1 MSFQEPVNATDIC
14 ALRRDVHRWPE
25 PGWAEFVSSAR
36 VIEHLEKAG
45 LKVLCGRE
53 VINDAF
59 IRGAN
64 KKQIEA
70 GLKAARE
77 KGVSEE
83 ILKRLDGVTGV
94 AGILET
100 GRPGPVVALRFELDC
115 VPVTETP
122 APEHTP
128 NREGFASQNPGY
140 MHACGHDGHQ
150 AVGMALADWL
160 AANRD
165 NLSGTVKLLF
175 QPAEEG
181 VRGARPMAESGIVD
195 DVDFLYCMHV
205 GCDIPGGEVVVAP
218 EKFLCTTKVDFRFQG
233 TPSHAGMQPEVG
245 RNALMAAST
254 AALALM
260 ALPRHGE
267 GMTRVNVG
275 YLRAGEGR
283 NVIASTAEMQVEVRG
298 ENEKINT
305 TMFEEA
311 LARVEGAAAM
321 YGCTVTHEVMGEA
334 VDFVPDA
341 QARDFAAEAAAKAPY
356 VEKVVE
362 TMNFN
367 GSDDATVLIKRV
379 QKKGGEGAYI
389 VVGSKLDAGHHQA
402 AFDFEEKRLETIFAI
417 YRNLLVRHNG
427 GN

>member
-64 KKQIEA
+64 RKQIEA
-70 GLKAARE
+70 GLAAARE
-77 KGVSEE
+77 KGVSEA

-115 VPVTETP
+115 VPVTETA

-181 VRGARPMAESGIVD
+181 VREPQQIE
-195 DVDFLYCMHV
+195 
-205 GCDIPGGEVVVAP
+205 
-218 EKFLCTTKVDFRFQG
+218 
-233 TPSHAGMQPEVG
+233 
-245 RNALMAAST
+245 
-254 AALALM
+254 
-260 ALPRHGE
+260 
-267 GMTRVNVG
+267 
-275 YLRAGEGR
+275 
-283 NVIASTAEMQVEVRG
+283 
-298 ENEKINT
+298 
-305 TMFEEA
+305 
-311 LARVEGAAAM
+311 
-321 YGCTVTHEVMGEA
+321 
-334 VDFVPDA
+334 
-341 QARDFAAEAAAKAPY
+341 
-356 VEKVVE
+356 
-362 TMNFN
+362 
-367 GSDDATVLIKRV
+367 
-379 QKKGGEGAYI
+379 
-389 VVGSKLDAGHHQA
+389 
-402 AFDFEEKRLETIFAI
+402 
-417 YRNLLVRHNG
+417 
-427 GN
+427 